1 MKIIR
6 RLQEIASRLDNTD
19 KLDNSFVF
27 PYSSDK
33 SIKRQQIWDNLQ
45 KGVLFEDQ
53 GILVP

>member
-6 RLQEIASRLDNTD
+6 RLQEIASRLDNTE